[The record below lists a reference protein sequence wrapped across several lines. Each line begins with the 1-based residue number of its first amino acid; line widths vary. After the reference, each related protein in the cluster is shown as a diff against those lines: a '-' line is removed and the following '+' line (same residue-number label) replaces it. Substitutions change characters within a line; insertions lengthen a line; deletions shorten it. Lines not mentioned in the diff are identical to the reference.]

1 MKRYLKLSIIR
12 KLPLFV
18 VLSVLFLAAAFFS
31 TAEVS
36 FERSYYGYSYIQ
48 MLDTSCTSSLLA
60 FFFITMMV
68 LPLFNMNYRYSL
80 AKSDL
85 YRQVGFKNNSIRIG
99 EHLSTLITVCIS
111 FTFSFA
117 VLVSI
122 LLFKN
127 QQGSWLIIG
136 IQSYILPPYQWALA
150 NSSYHIYLF
159 RVVIHLLTQRSCC
172 SQANSS

>member
-36 FERSYYGYSYIQ
+36 FERSYYGYSFVQ
-48 MLDTSCTSSLLA
+48 MIDSSCTASLLA

-80 AKSDL
+80 ARSDL

-111 FTFSFA
+111 FN
-117 VLVSI
+117 
-122 LLFKN
+122 LL
-127 QQGSWLIIG
+127 GYLG
-136 IQSYILPPYQWALA
+136 LPVF
-150 NSSYHIYLF
+150 IYKM
-159 RVVIHLLTQRSCC
+159 RD
-172 SQANSS
+172 